1 MLSDSMSGSIEGTIR
16 GSIGRTLVSHNNT
29 SSSNGR
35 GYNNRSAQ
43 AGNKGIGLGYTTVSA
58 EEGPSGVSYIGGQ
71 RRTVSPPRDIGSSNP
86 MLKDGGKGS
95 SDMRFSINDEDDDGE
110 ELEII

>member
-16 GSIGRTLVSHNNT
+16 GSIVGRTLVSHNNT
-29 SSSNGR
+29 SSSGR
-35 GYNNRSAQ
+35 GFSRSAQ
-43 AGNKGIGLGYTTVSA
+43 GGNKISSGLGYTTVSA

-71 RRTVSPPRDIGSSNP
+71 RRNVSPPRDIGSSNP
-86 MLKDGGKGS
+86 MLKDGKGS
-95 SDMRFSINDEDDDGE
+95 SDMRFSINDDDDDGE

>member
-29 SSSNGR
+29 SSSSGR
-35 GYNNRSAQ
+35 GFSRSAQ

-58 EEGPSGVSYIGGQ
+58 EDGPSGVSFIGGQ
-71 RRTVSPPRDIGSSNP
+71 RRNVSPPRDIGSSNP

-95 SDMRFSINDEDDDGE
+95 SDMRFSINDEDDEGE
-110 ELEII
+110 ELDIV